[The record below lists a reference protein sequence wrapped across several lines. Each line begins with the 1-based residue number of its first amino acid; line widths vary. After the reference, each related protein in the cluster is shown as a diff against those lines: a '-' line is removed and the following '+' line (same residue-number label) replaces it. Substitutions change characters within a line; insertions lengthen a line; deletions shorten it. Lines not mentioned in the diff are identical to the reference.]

1 MKKVIDYILL
11 YVIGNI
17 LFNLIF
23 SLAEFVVSC
32 ILSLNLNFFIILI
45 KNITNNFILYTV
57 LFFIIVLGLYFVDLH
72 LINELN
78 KKLKMGKTNEK

>member
-1 MKKVIDYILL
+1 MKKIIDYILL
-11 YVIGNI
+11 YVFGNI

-32 ILSLNLNFFIILI
+32 IFSLHLNFFIILV
-45 KNITNNFILYTV
+45 KNFTNNFILYTV
-57 LFFIIVLGLYFVDLH
+57 LYFIIVLSLYFVDLH

-78 KKLKMGKTNEK
+78 KKLKRGKTNEE